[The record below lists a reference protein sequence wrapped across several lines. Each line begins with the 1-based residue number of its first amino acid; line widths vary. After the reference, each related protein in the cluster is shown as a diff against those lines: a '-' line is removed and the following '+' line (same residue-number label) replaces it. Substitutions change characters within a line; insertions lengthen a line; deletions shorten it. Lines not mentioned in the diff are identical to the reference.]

1 MNRKS
6 DPSIVVVDVV
16 DELTPEWL
24 TAALRTIGH
33 DVAVTRL
40 SCAPIGAGQ
49 MGATYRLDYDVTGD
63 DASLP
68 ASLVVK
74 LAAHDRAA
82 RSLVAPGYRAEV
94 TFYRD
99 VADTVAV
106 RAPRCHLALI
116 TDDDEAFTLLLED
129 LSSGTPGDQIAGADP
144 AAVVLA
150 ATNLAGLHG
159 PRWDDPS
166 LLAESWTSQTDKAGA
181 EFVGELVMGAIPQ
194 LLDRIGDRLADGDA
208 HTLESAAAVLPTF
221 LLDHERHLA
230 PLHGD
235 YRLDNLMFSA
245 DGATVSAVDW
255 QTLTLGLPA
264 RDLAYLIGT
273 SLSIEDRRVAEDN
286 IVEAYRGALA
296 THGVTGY
303 SAAEAFDDFRVG
315 LMQCPL
321 IIVLGSAFGSR
332 TERGDAMFA
341 AMARRSCAAMR
352 DLRTIDALS

>member
-1 MNRKS
+1 VSRA
-6 DPSIVVVDVV
+6 PVDVV
-16 DELTPEWL
+16 DVIDELTPKWL
-24 TAALRTIGH
+24 TSALRSIGY
-33 DVAVTRL
+33 DAAVTRL
-40 SCAPIGAGQ
+40 SCTPIGLGH
-49 MGATYRLDYDVTGD
+49 MGATYRLDYDVTGN

-74 LAAHDRAA
+74 LAAPDRAA
-82 RSLVAPGYRAEV
+82 RSLVARGYLAEV
-94 TFYRD
+94 SFYRY
-99 VADTVAV
+99 VARTVAV
-106 RAPRCHLALI
+106 RAPHCYLALI
-116 TDDDEAFTLLLED
+116 TDDHEVVTLLLED
-129 LSSGTPGDQIAGADP
+129 LSSGRPGDQIAGADP
-144 AAVVLA
+144 AAVELA

-166 LLAESWTSQTDKAGA
+166 LPAEPWASRTDSAGA
-181 EFVGELVMGAIPQ
+181 EFVGDLVKGAIPQ
-194 LLDRIGDRLADGDA
+194 FLDQMGDRLSDGDA
-208 HTLESAAAVLPTF
+208 QMLQNAAAGMPAF
-221 LLDHERHLA
+221 LLDHERHAA

-273 SLSIEDRRVAEDN
+273 GLSIEERREAEGD
-286 IVEAYRGALA
+286 IVEAYRLALE
-296 THGVTGY
+296 THGVAGY
-303 SAAEAFDDFRVG
+303 SSTEAFEDYRVG

-321 IIVLGSAFGSR
+321 ITVLGAAFGSR

-352 DLRTIDALS
+352 DVGTIDALS